1 MKRLYQLIFSFRKSE
16 FEKSVYML
24 IGYRTS
30 KMVLFHTAF
39 NHRSLKENPSE
50 NNERMEFLGDAIIS
64 SVVAEYLF
72 KKYPYKG
79 EGFLTEMRSKMV
91 NRQQLNHIAIQMGLK
106 KMTRFNKLDG
116 GLKSSQI
123 FGNTLEALVGA
134 IYLDKQYEFTKKW
147 IIEKMIQPYLF
158 MDELEQIDINI
169 KNKIIFFKQK
179 VFYYKLNLE
188 LKTLRWIGTKACK
201 KKHLKSPQWLR
212 NIKDK
217 IYPKWRIDI
226 LFSEKKYNDI
236 FFVENGGWHFTFVKK
251 PEDIE
256 KKLKSYLHHRE
267 YDIDPVGVDKI
278 RNLINLKSVI
288 YDHRVD
294 QTQYKFGGGQ
304 KLEKI
309 DLEFLP
315 RYISSNK
322 EKYLDWL
329 EK

>member
-16 FEKSVYML
+16 FEKSVDML
-24 IGYRTS
+24 IGYRST

-169 KNKIIFFKQK
+169 KNKIIGWALKQGK
-179 VFYYKLNLE
+179 QIDFVLADEQLE
-188 LKTLRWIGTKACK
+188 GRRRLFTINIVIDGEVITSQKGFTK
-201 KKHLKSPQWLR
+201 
-212 NIKDK
+212 KDASQIAAQK
-217 IYPKWRIDI
+217 A
-226 LFSEKKYNDI
+226 
-236 FFVENGGWHFTFVKK
+236 
-251 PEDIE
+251 IE
-256 KKLKSYLHHRE
+256 
-267 YDIDPVGVDKI
+267 I
-278 RNLINLKSVI
+278 
-288 YDHRVD
+288 
-294 QTQYKFGGGQ
+294 
-304 KLEKI
+304 
-309 DLEFLP
+309 
-315 RYISSNK
+315 
-322 EKYLDWL
+322 
-329 EK
+329 

>member
-1 MKRLYQLIFSFRKSE
+1 MNRLYQLIFSFRKSE

-24 IGYRTS
+24 IGYQTT

-134 IYLDKQYEFTKKW
+134 IYLDKQYDFTKKW

-169 KNKIIFFKQK
+169 KNKIIGWALKQGK
-179 VFYYKLNLE
+179 QIDFVLADEQLE
-188 LKTLRWIGTKACK
+188 GRRRLFTINIVIDGEVITSQKGFTK
-201 KKHLKSPQWLR
+201 
-212 NIKDK
+212 KDASQIAAQK
-217 IYPKWRIDI
+217 AIEI
-226 LFSEKKYNDI
+226 LQI
-236 FFVENGGWHFTFVKK
+236 T
-251 PEDIE
+251 
-256 KKLKSYLHHRE
+256 
-267 YDIDPVGVDKI
+267 
-278 RNLINLKSVI
+278 
-288 YDHRVD
+288 
-294 QTQYKFGGGQ
+294 
-304 KLEKI
+304 
-309 DLEFLP
+309 
-315 RYISSNK
+315 
-322 EKYLDWL
+322 
-329 EK
+329 

>member
-24 IGYRTS
+24 IGYRTT

-72 KKYPYKG
+72 KKYPYKD

-106 KMTRFNKLDG
+106 RMTRFNKLDG

-134 IYLDKQYEFTKKW
+134 IYLDKQYNFTKKW

-169 KNKIIFFKQK
+169 KNKIIGWALKQGK
-179 VFYYKLNLE
+179 QIDFVLADEQLE
-188 LKTLRWIGTKACK
+188 GRRRLFTINIVIDGEVITSQKGFTK
-201 KKHLKSPQWLR
+201 
-212 NIKDK
+212 KDASQIAAQK
-217 IYPKWRIDI
+217 AIEI
-226 LFSEKKYNDI
+226 LQI
-236 FFVENGGWHFTFVKK
+236 
-251 PEDIE
+251 I
-256 KKLKSYLHHRE
+256 
-267 YDIDPVGVDKI
+267 
-278 RNLINLKSVI
+278 
-288 YDHRVD
+288 
-294 QTQYKFGGGQ
+294 
-304 KLEKI
+304 
-309 DLEFLP
+309 
-315 RYISSNK
+315 
-322 EKYLDWL
+322 
-329 EK
+329 

>member
-1 MKRLYQLIFSFRKSE
+1 MKRLYQLLFSFRKSE
-16 FEKSVYML
+16 FEKSVDML
-24 IGYRTS
+24 IGYRST

-116 GLKSSQI
+116 RLKSSQI

-169 KNKIIFFKQK
+169 KNKIIGWALKQGK
-179 VFYYKLNLE
+179 QIDFVLADETLE
-188 LKTLRWIGTKACK
+188 GRRRLFTINIVIDGEVITSQKGFTK
-201 KKHLKSPQWLR
+201 
-212 NIKDK
+212 KDASQIAAQK
-217 IYPKWRIDI
+217 AIEI
-226 LFSEKKYNDI
+226 LQI
-236 FFVENGGWHFTFVKK
+236 T
-251 PEDIE
+251 
-256 KKLKSYLHHRE
+256 
-267 YDIDPVGVDKI
+267 
-278 RNLINLKSVI
+278 
-288 YDHRVD
+288 
-294 QTQYKFGGGQ
+294 
-304 KLEKI
+304 
-309 DLEFLP
+309 
-315 RYISSNK
+315 
-322 EKYLDWL
+322 
-329 EK
+329 

>member
-16 FEKSVYML
+16 FEKSVDML
-24 IGYRTS
+24 IGYRST

-134 IYLDKQYEFTKKW
+134 IYLDKQYDFTKKW

-169 KNKIIFFKQK
+169 KNKIIGWALKQGK
-179 VFYYKLNLE
+179 QIDFVLADETLE
-188 LKTLRWIGTKACK
+188 GRRRLFTINIVIDGEVITSQKGFTK
-201 KKHLKSPQWLR
+201 
-212 NIKDK
+212 KDASQIAAQK
-217 IYPKWRIDI
+217 AIEI
-226 LFSEKKYNDI
+226 LQI
-236 FFVENGGWHFTFVKK
+236 T
-251 PEDIE
+251 
-256 KKLKSYLHHRE
+256 
-267 YDIDPVGVDKI
+267 
-278 RNLINLKSVI
+278 
-288 YDHRVD
+288 
-294 QTQYKFGGGQ
+294 
-304 KLEKI
+304 
-309 DLEFLP
+309 
-315 RYISSNK
+315 
-322 EKYLDWL
+322 
-329 EK
+329 

>member
-16 FEKSVYML
+16 FEKSVDML
-24 IGYRTS
+24 IGYRST

-169 KNKIIFFKQK
+169 KNKIIGWALKQGK
-179 VFYYKLNLE
+179 QIDFVLADEQLE
-188 LKTLRWIGTKACK
+188 GRRRLFTINIVIDGEVITSQKGFTK
-201 KKHLKSPQWLR
+201 
-212 NIKDK
+212 KDASQIAAQK
-217 IYPKWRIDI
+217 AIEI
-226 LFSEKKYNDI
+226 LQI
-236 FFVENGGWHFTFVKK
+236 T
-251 PEDIE
+251 
-256 KKLKSYLHHRE
+256 
-267 YDIDPVGVDKI
+267 
-278 RNLINLKSVI
+278 
-288 YDHRVD
+288 
-294 QTQYKFGGGQ
+294 
-304 KLEKI
+304 
-309 DLEFLP
+309 
-315 RYISSNK
+315 
-322 EKYLDWL
+322 
-329 EK
+329 

>member
-24 IGYRTS
+24 IGYRTT

-116 GLKSSQI
+116 GIKSSQI

-134 IYLDKQYEFTKKW
+134 IYLDKQYNFTKKW

-169 KNKIIFFKQK
+169 KNKIIGWALKQGK
-179 VFYYKLNLE
+179 QIDFVLADEQLE
-188 LKTLRWIGTKACK
+188 GRRRLFTINIVIDGEVITSQKGFTK
-201 KKHLKSPQWLR
+201 
-212 NIKDK
+212 KDASQIAAQK
-217 IYPKWRIDI
+217 AIEI
-226 LFSEKKYNDI
+226 LQI
-236 FFVENGGWHFTFVKK
+236 T
-251 PEDIE
+251 
-256 KKLKSYLHHRE
+256 
-267 YDIDPVGVDKI
+267 
-278 RNLINLKSVI
+278 
-288 YDHRVD
+288 
-294 QTQYKFGGGQ
+294 
-304 KLEKI
+304 
-309 DLEFLP
+309 
-315 RYISSNK
+315 
-322 EKYLDWL
+322 
-329 EK
+329 

>member
-1 MKRLYQLIFSFRKSE
+1 MKRLYQLLFSFRKSE
-16 FEKSVYML
+16 FEKSVDML
-24 IGYRTS
+24 IGYRST

-91 NRQQLNHIAIQMGLK
+91 NRQQLNHIAVQMGLK

-169 KNKIIFFKQK
+169 KNKIIGWALKQGK
-179 VFYYKLNLE
+179 QIDFVLADETLE
-188 LKTLRWIGTKACK
+188 GRRRLFTINIVIDGEVITSQKGFTK
-201 KKHLKSPQWLR
+201 
-212 NIKDK
+212 KDASQIAAQK
-217 IYPKWRIDI
+217 AIEI
-226 LFSEKKYNDI
+226 LQI
-236 FFVENGGWHFTFVKK
+236 T
-251 PEDIE
+251 
-256 KKLKSYLHHRE
+256 
-267 YDIDPVGVDKI
+267 
-278 RNLINLKSVI
+278 
-288 YDHRVD
+288 
-294 QTQYKFGGGQ
+294 
-304 KLEKI
+304 
-309 DLEFLP
+309 
-315 RYISSNK
+315 
-322 EKYLDWL
+322 
-329 EK
+329 

>member
-1 MKRLYQLIFSFRKSE
+1 MNRLYQLIFSFRKSE

-24 IGYRTS
+24 IGYQTT

-72 KKYPYKG
+72 KKYPYKD

-134 IYLDKQYEFTKKW
+134 IYLDKQYDFTKKW

-169 KNKIIFFKQK
+169 KNKIIGWALKQGK
-179 VFYYKLNLE
+179 QIDFVLADEQLE
-188 LKTLRWIGTKACK
+188 GRRRLFTINIVIDGEVITSQKGFTK
-201 KKHLKSPQWLR
+201 
-212 NIKDK
+212 KDASQIAAQK
-217 IYPKWRIDI
+217 AIEI
-226 LFSEKKYNDI
+226 LQI
-236 FFVENGGWHFTFVKK
+236 
-251 PEDIE
+251 I
-256 KKLKSYLHHRE
+256 
-267 YDIDPVGVDKI
+267 
-278 RNLINLKSVI
+278 
-288 YDHRVD
+288 
-294 QTQYKFGGGQ
+294 
-304 KLEKI
+304 
-309 DLEFLP
+309 
-315 RYISSNK
+315 
-322 EKYLDWL
+322 
-329 EK
+329 

>member
-1 MKRLYQLIFSFRKSE
+1 MKRIYQLLFSFRKSE
-16 FEKSVYML
+16 FEKSVDML
-24 IGYRTS
+24 IGYRST

-169 KNKIIFFKQK
+169 KNKIIGWALKQGK
-179 VFYYKLNLE
+179 QIDFVLADEQLE
-188 LKTLRWIGTKACK
+188 GRRRLFTINIVIDGEVITSQKGFTK
-201 KKHLKSPQWLR
+201 
-212 NIKDK
+212 KDASQIAAQK
-217 IYPKWRIDI
+217 AIEI
-226 LFSEKKYNDI
+226 LQI
-236 FFVENGGWHFTFVKK
+236 T
-251 PEDIE
+251 
-256 KKLKSYLHHRE
+256 
-267 YDIDPVGVDKI
+267 
-278 RNLINLKSVI
+278 
-288 YDHRVD
+288 
-294 QTQYKFGGGQ
+294 
-304 KLEKI
+304 
-309 DLEFLP
+309 
-315 RYISSNK
+315 
-322 EKYLDWL
+322 
-329 EK
+329 

>member
-1 MKRLYQLIFSFRKSE
+1 MKRLYQLFFSFRKSE
-16 FEKSVYML
+16 FEKNVDML
-24 IGYRTS
+24 IGYRST

-91 NRQQLNHIAIQMGLK
+91 NRQQLNHIAVQMGLK

-134 IYLDKQYEFTKKW
+134 IYLDKQYDFTKKW

-169 KNKIIFFKQK
+169 KNKIIGWALKQGK
-179 VFYYKLNLE
+179 QIDFVLADEQVEGRRRLFTINIVIDGEVITSQK
-188 LKTLRWIGTKACK
+188 GFTK
-201 KKHLKSPQWLR
+201 
-212 NIKDK
+212 KDASQIAAQK
-217 IYPKWRIDI
+217 AIEI
-226 LFSEKKYNDI
+226 LQI
-236 FFVENGGWHFTFVKK
+236 T
-251 PEDIE
+251 
-256 KKLKSYLHHRE
+256 
-267 YDIDPVGVDKI
+267 
-278 RNLINLKSVI
+278 
-288 YDHRVD
+288 
-294 QTQYKFGGGQ
+294 
-304 KLEKI
+304 
-309 DLEFLP
+309 
-315 RYISSNK
+315 
-322 EKYLDWL
+322 
-329 EK
+329 

>member
-1 MKRLYQLIFSFRKSE
+1 MKRLYQLFFSFRKSE
-16 FEKSVYML
+16 FEKSVDML
-24 IGYRTS
+24 IGYRST

-91 NRQQLNHIAIQMGLK
+91 NRQQLNHIAVQMGLK

-134 IYLDKQYEFTKKW
+134 IYLDKQYDFTKKW

-169 KNKIIFFKQK
+169 KNKIIGWALKQGK
-179 VFYYKLNLE
+179 QIDFVLADEQLE
-188 LKTLRWIGTKACK
+188 GRRRLFTINIVIDGEVVTSQKGFTK
-201 KKHLKSPQWLR
+201 
-212 NIKDK
+212 KDASQIAAQK
-217 IYPKWRIDI
+217 AIEI
-226 LFSEKKYNDI
+226 LQI
-236 FFVENGGWHFTFVKK
+236 T
-251 PEDIE
+251 
-256 KKLKSYLHHRE
+256 
-267 YDIDPVGVDKI
+267 
-278 RNLINLKSVI
+278 
-288 YDHRVD
+288 
-294 QTQYKFGGGQ
+294 
-304 KLEKI
+304 
-309 DLEFLP
+309 
-315 RYISSNK
+315 
-322 EKYLDWL
+322 
-329 EK
+329 

>member
-24 IGYRTS
+24 IGYRTT

-106 KMTRFNKLDG
+106 RMTRFNKLDG

-134 IYLDKQYEFTKKW
+134 IYLDKQYNFTKKW

-169 KNKIIFFKQK
+169 KNKIIGWALKQGK
-179 VFYYKLNLE
+179 QIDFVLADEQVEGRRRLFTINIVIDGEVITSQK
-188 LKTLRWIGTKACK
+188 GFTK
-201 KKHLKSPQWLR
+201 
-212 NIKDK
+212 KDASQIAAQK
-217 IYPKWRIDI
+217 AIEI
-226 LFSEKKYNDI
+226 LQI
-236 FFVENGGWHFTFVKK
+236 T
-251 PEDIE
+251 
-256 KKLKSYLHHRE
+256 
-267 YDIDPVGVDKI
+267 
-278 RNLINLKSVI
+278 
-288 YDHRVD
+288 
-294 QTQYKFGGGQ
+294 
-304 KLEKI
+304 
-309 DLEFLP
+309 
-315 RYISSNK
+315 
-322 EKYLDWL
+322 
-329 EK
+329 

>member
-24 IGYRTS
+24 IGYQTT

-91 NRQQLNHIAIQMGLK
+91 NRQQLNHIALQMGLK

-134 IYLDKQYEFTKKW
+134 IYLDKQYNFTKKW

-169 KNKIIFFKQK
+169 KNKIIGWALKQGK
-179 VFYYKLNLE
+179 QIDFVLADEQLE
-188 LKTLRWIGTKACK
+188 GRRRLFTINIVIDGDVITSQKGFTK
-201 KKHLKSPQWLR
+201 
-212 NIKDK
+212 KDASQIAAQK
-217 IYPKWRIDI
+217 AIEI
-226 LFSEKKYNDI
+226 LQI
-236 FFVENGGWHFTFVKK
+236 T
-251 PEDIE
+251 
-256 KKLKSYLHHRE
+256 
-267 YDIDPVGVDKI
+267 
-278 RNLINLKSVI
+278 
-288 YDHRVD
+288 
-294 QTQYKFGGGQ
+294 
-304 KLEKI
+304 
-309 DLEFLP
+309 
-315 RYISSNK
+315 
-322 EKYLDWL
+322 
-329 EK
+329 

>member
-1 MKRLYQLIFSFRKSE
+1 MKRLYHLIFSFRKSD

-24 IGYRTS
+24 IGYHTT
-30 KMVLFHTAF
+30 KMVLFHTAL
-39 NHRSLKENPSE
+39 NHRSIKDNPSE

-134 IYLDKQYEFTKKW
+134 IYLDKQYNFTKRW

-169 KNKIIFFKQK
+169 KNKIIGWALKQGK
-179 VFYYKLNLE
+179 
-188 LKTLRWIGTKACK
+188 
-201 KKHLKSPQWLR
+201 Q
-212 NIKDK
+212 
-217 IYPKWRIDI
+217 ID
-226 LFSEKKYNDI
+226 
-236 FFVENGGWHFTFVKK
+236 FVLADE
-251 PEDIE
+251 
-256 KKLKSYLHHRE
+256 
-267 YDIDPVGVDKI
+267 
-278 RNLINLKSVI
+278 
-288 YDHRVD
+288 
-294 QTQYKFGGGQ
+294 
-304 KLEKI
+304 KLEGRRRLFTINVVI
-309 DLEFLP
+309 DGETITSQKGFTKKDASQIAAQKAIELLQ
-315 RYISSNK
+315 IT
-322 EKYLDWL
+322 
-329 EK
+329 

>member
-1 MKRLYQLIFSFRKSE
+1 MKRLYQLISSFRKSE

-24 IGYRTS
+24 IGYNTT

-72 KKYPYKG
+72 KKYPYKD

-106 KMTRFNKLDG
+106 RMTRFNKLDG

-134 IYLDKQYEFTKKW
+134 IYLDKQYNFTKKW

-169 KNKIIFFKQK
+169 KNKIIGWALKQGK
-179 VFYYKLNLE
+179 QIDFVLADEQLE
-188 LKTLRWIGTKACK
+188 GRRRLFTINIVIDGEVITSQKGFTK
-201 KKHLKSPQWLR
+201 
-212 NIKDK
+212 KDASQIAAQK
-217 IYPKWRIDI
+217 AIEI
-226 LFSEKKYNDI
+226 LQI
-236 FFVENGGWHFTFVKK
+236 T
-251 PEDIE
+251 
-256 KKLKSYLHHRE
+256 
-267 YDIDPVGVDKI
+267 
-278 RNLINLKSVI
+278 
-288 YDHRVD
+288 
-294 QTQYKFGGGQ
+294 
-304 KLEKI
+304 
-309 DLEFLP
+309 
-315 RYISSNK
+315 
-322 EKYLDWL
+322 
-329 EK
+329 

>member
-1 MKRLYQLIFSFRKSE
+1 MKRLYHLIFSFRKSE

-24 IGYRTS
+24 IGYRTT

-134 IYLDKQYEFTKKW
+134 IYLDKQYNFTKKW

-169 KNKIIFFKQK
+169 KNKIIGWALKQGK
-179 VFYYKLNLE
+179 QIDFVLADEQLE
-188 LKTLRWIGTKACK
+188 GRRRLFTINIVIDGEVITSQKGFTK
-201 KKHLKSPQWLR
+201 
-212 NIKDK
+212 KDASQIAAQK
-217 IYPKWRIDI
+217 AIEI
-226 LFSEKKYNDI
+226 LQI
-236 FFVENGGWHFTFVKK
+236 T
-251 PEDIE
+251 
-256 KKLKSYLHHRE
+256 
-267 YDIDPVGVDKI
+267 
-278 RNLINLKSVI
+278 
-288 YDHRVD
+288 
-294 QTQYKFGGGQ
+294 
-304 KLEKI
+304 
-309 DLEFLP
+309 
-315 RYISSNK
+315 
-322 EKYLDWL
+322 
-329 EK
+329 

>member
-1 MKRLYQLIFSFRKSE
+1 MNRLYQLFFSFRKSE

-24 IGYRTS
+24 IGYQTT

-134 IYLDKQYEFTKKW
+134 IYLDKQYNFTKKW

-169 KNKIIFFKQK
+169 KNKIIGWALKQGK
-179 VFYYKLNLE
+179 QIDFVLADEQLE
-188 LKTLRWIGTKACK
+188 GRRRLFTINIVIDGEVITSQKGFTK
-201 KKHLKSPQWLR
+201 
-212 NIKDK
+212 KDASQIAAQK
-217 IYPKWRIDI
+217 AIEI
-226 LFSEKKYNDI
+226 LQI
-236 FFVENGGWHFTFVKK
+236 T
-251 PEDIE
+251 
-256 KKLKSYLHHRE
+256 
-267 YDIDPVGVDKI
+267 
-278 RNLINLKSVI
+278 
-288 YDHRVD
+288 
-294 QTQYKFGGGQ
+294 
-304 KLEKI
+304 
-309 DLEFLP
+309 
-315 RYISSNK
+315 
-322 EKYLDWL
+322 
-329 EK
+329 